1 MAAYKTHR
9 AIRTSRRVSSETGV
23 AITAVQPPRRA
34 TYRERIEAIRE
45 ILRQAPP
52 VEWRLM
58 LAELA
63 RKSRSAWNRKR
74 GRSKR

>member
-1 MAAYKTHR
+1 MIKPHR
-9 AIRTSRRVSSETGV
+9 WVRHSNRVSSETGG

-52 VEWRLM
+52 VERRAM

-63 RKSRSAWNRKR
+63 REELSES
-74 GRSKR
+74 

>member
-1 MAAYKTHR
+1 MIKPHR
-9 AIRTSRRVSSETGV
+9 AIRHSSRVSSETGV

-34 TYRERIEAIRE
+34 TYQERIEAIRE

-52 VEWRLM
+52 VERRAM

-63 RKSRSAWNRKR
+63 REELSES
-74 GRSKR
+74 

>member
-1 MAAYKTHR
+1 MIKPHR
-9 AIRTSRRVSSETGV
+9 MIRYSRRVSSETGV

-52 VEWRLM
+52 VERRAM

-63 RKSRSAWNRKR
+63 REELSES
-74 GRSKR
+74 

>member
-1 MAAYKTHR
+1 MKPHR

-34 TYRERIEAIRE
+34 TYQERIEAIRE

-52 VEWRLM
+52 VERRAM

-63 RKSRSAWNRKR
+63 REELSES
-74 GRSKR
+74 

>member
-1 MAAYKTHR
+1 MKPHR
-9 AIRTSRRVSSETGV
+9 TIRTSRRVSSETGV
-23 AITAVQPPRRA
+23 AITAEPAPRRA

-52 VEWRLM
+52 VERRAM

-63 RKSRSAWNRKR
+63 REELSKS
-74 GRSKR
+74 